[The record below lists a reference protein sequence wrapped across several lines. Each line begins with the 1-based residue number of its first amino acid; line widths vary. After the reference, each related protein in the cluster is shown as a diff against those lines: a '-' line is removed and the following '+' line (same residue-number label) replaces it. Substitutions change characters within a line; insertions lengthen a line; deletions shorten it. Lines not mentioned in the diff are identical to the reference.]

1 MAPSP
6 ITEDY
11 YMILEVEP
19 TAEPQLI
26 AKSYR
31 RLALKLHPDRND
43 KRDATEAFQRLGRAY
58 ETLKDEVK
66 RRADDL
72 IYPSL
77 KTRCPQIPCP
87 TSRPEAFSEAA
98 QLAAI
103 QKSRQERSTRWRTQK
118 NALDSS
124 IFDLQRRVRQLEQ
137 EIRNLDSILVAEM
150 AAEAQKNSWGTWLLL
165 PFYNKV
171 EETASEKARKDRE
184 RQERRIEKDLK
195 ERWLESKKAELK
207 SEETRLRTAKE
218 DVDAADLRDDE
229 KLRAI
234 QAKIRAREDREWRER
249 LMAEKEKFAHIRR
262 QQEEQRKKQEQE
274 AAEAVRKQNL
284 ERREAQR
291 QYEEANRRRQ
301 KIVDDE
307 AARRRERY
315 MHFEYMGGDTRT
327 TSTSNCRHG
336 GWWPKIQGST
346 ACPRC
351 YEWWTYLLQCP
362 GCGIKACPRC
372 QASIR
377 PA

>member
-43 KRDATEAFQRLGRAY
+43 KRDATEA
-58 ETLKDEVK
+58 
-66 RRADDL
+66 
-72 IYPSL
+72 S
-77 KTRCPQIPCP
+77 C
-87 TSRPEAFSEAA
+87 S
-98 QLAAI
+98 
-103 QKSRQERSTRWRTQK
+103 K

-124 IFDLQRRVRQLEQ
+124 IFGLQRRVRQLEQ
-137 EIRNLDSILVAEM
+137 EIKNLDSILAAER
-150 AAEAQKNSWGTWLLL
+150 ATEAQKNSWGTWLLS
-165 PFYNKV
+165 PFYKKV

-207 SEETRLRTAKE
+207 SEGTRLRTAKE

-229 KLRAI
+229 KLRVI

-249 LMAEKEKFAHIRR
+249 LMAEKEKFAQIRR

-274 AAEAVRKQNL
+274 AAEAMRKQNL

-301 KIVDDE
+301 KIIDDE
-307 AARRRERY
+307 AERRRERY
-315 MHFEYMGGDTRT
+315 MHFESMGRDTRA
-327 TSTSNCRHG
+327 TSTM
-336 GWWPKIQGST
+336 PKMLRTVDLST
-346 ACPRC
+346 AM
-351 YEWWTYLLQCP
+351 P
-362 GCGIKACPRC
+362 GLWDRGMS
-372 QASIR
+372 QVSSFD
-377 PA
+377 PAKGTA